1 MFIYLPELVCLLGLL
16 IYLLVDPAL
25 RGGRV
30 LECGRIMFFTGL
42 LAILL
47 NGVHHL

>member
-1 MFIYLPELVCLLGLL
+1 MFMYLPELICLLGLL

-30 LECGRIMFFTGL
+30 LEVGRIMFWVGL
-42 LAILL
+42 LAILIT
-47 NGVHHL
+47 GVHHP